1 MILNMKL
8 FYRYIFCIAL
18 IVLVASCSSSR
29 KTSDAQ
35 TSVPTS
41 QWKSGDAVLSRASIK
56 IKDEKGKGVSL
67 SGNLRMLRDD
77 VIILNATYIFGIQV
91 GFVEITKDKILIVS
105 KVTNQYTEM
114 LYEELSLKMGKIITF
129 DAFQRLFWGE
139 QSNLQING
147 LKWAYDSFVS
157 LPDNRSLPSE
167 LKLNFNA
174 GKKSIDMMMQLSNF
188 RYDAS
193 WNPRTQIDLSTYTK
207 LTSEQFYGLIS
218 SLVK

>member
-1 MILNMKL
+1 
-8 FYRYIFCIAL
+8 
-18 IVLVASCSSSR
+18 
-29 KTSDAQ
+29 
-35 TSVPTS
+35 
-41 QWKSGDAVLSRASIK
+41 
-56 IKDEKGKGVSL
+56 
-67 SGNLRMLRDD
+67 
-77 VIILNATYIFGIQV
+77 
-91 GFVEITKDKILIVS
+91 
-105 KVTNQYTEM
+105 
-114 LYEELSLKMGKIITF
+114 MGKIITF

-147 LKWAYDSFVS
+147 LTWEYDSFVS